1 MTTSTNSPSPARG
14 VGERANL
21 RFLLQHP
28 AHLIAFGFGTGL
40 APKAPG
46 TVGTLLGLPLFWAI
60 AAAAP
65 DLPNRIVLVIAAF
78 LFGIWACARAGRALG
93 VADHGGIVW
102 DEIVAFALVLMFI
115 PALPFTPAGWLW
127 TAVAFA
133 LFRLF
138 DILKPWPIRLA
149 DTRLKNGF
157 GVMFDDLLA
166 ALYAIAALKGVQWLV

>member
-1 MTTSTNSPSPARG
+1 MTTSRSNAVSAAPPEKAT
-14 VGERANL
+14 L
-21 RFLLQHP
+21 RFLFQHP
-28 AHLIAFGFGTGL
+28 AHFIAFGFGTGL

-46 TVGTLLGLPLFWAI
+46 TVGTLLGLPLFWLV

-65 DLPNRIVLVIAAF
+65 DLPNQIVLIVAAF
-78 LFGIWACARAGRALG
+78 VLGVWASARAGRALG

-102 DEIVAFALVLMFI
+102 DEIVAFALVL
-115 PALPFTPAGWLW
+115 LFTPADW
-127 TAVAFA
+127 TWIAIAFA

-166 ALYAIAALKGVQWLV
+166 AAYAIAALKGLQWLA